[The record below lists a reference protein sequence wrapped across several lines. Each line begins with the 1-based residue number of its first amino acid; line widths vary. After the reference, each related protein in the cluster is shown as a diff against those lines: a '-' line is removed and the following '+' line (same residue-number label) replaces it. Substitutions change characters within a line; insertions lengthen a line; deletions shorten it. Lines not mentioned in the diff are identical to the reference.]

1 MRTRKTIR
9 VRRARAIS
17 SSQPTTPGC
26 IGTRVATN
34 PFMTNAPRRTQDAL
48 LSGIAGAAALT
59 AVHQAAQRL
68 TDSAPRMDVVGM
80 RAIARGKPAA
90 ETASAGSTIPEPT
103 NPALYN
109 MALAGDLVFNS
120 AYYSLATTWTRGAAL
135 GLLAGIGALVLP
147 KKMGLGDPPKSEL
160 LSNQLMTVAWY
171 TIGGL
176 AAAWTA
182 QCLATRRADEVREFV
197 GGY

>member
-1 MRTRKTIR
+1 MANT
-9 VRRARAIS
+9 
-17 SSQPTTPGC
+17 GL
-26 IGTRVATN
+26 
-34 PFMTNAPRRTQDAL
+34 RTQDAL
-48 LSGIAGAAALT
+48 LSGMAGAAALT
-59 AVHQAAQRL
+59 AVHQAARMM

-80 RAIARGKPAA
+80 RALARSRDAMSPDSGSAA
-90 ETASAGSTIPEPT
+90 TEHR

-120 AYYSLATTWTRGAAL
+120 AYYSLATSWARGAAL
-135 GLLAGIGALVLP
+135 GLLAGVGALTLP

-171 TIGGL
+171 VVGGL

-182 QCLATRRADEVREFV
+182 QCLATRRAENVREFV